1 MIDLARKCTTLKKE
15 LNIVTQKKKKKNLL
29 WDDSVSWKVHS
40 FEESK

>member
-15 LNIVTQKKKKKNLL
+15 LNIVTKKKKNLL
-29 WDDSVSWKVHS
+29 WDDSVSWRVHS

>member
-15 LNIVTQKKKKKNLL
+15 LNIVTKKKLL